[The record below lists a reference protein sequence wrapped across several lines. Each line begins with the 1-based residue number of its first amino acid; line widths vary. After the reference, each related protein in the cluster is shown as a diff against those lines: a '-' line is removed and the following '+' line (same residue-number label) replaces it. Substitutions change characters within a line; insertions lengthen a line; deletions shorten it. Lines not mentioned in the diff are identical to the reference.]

1 MTMNGTNLRVSLSFG
16 YWVKLIALTGT
27 IVGGLITTLWRQES
41 MIRDIQQSQKLIEYR
56 VTQLESGR

>member
-16 YWVKLIALTGT
+16 DWVKLIALTGT